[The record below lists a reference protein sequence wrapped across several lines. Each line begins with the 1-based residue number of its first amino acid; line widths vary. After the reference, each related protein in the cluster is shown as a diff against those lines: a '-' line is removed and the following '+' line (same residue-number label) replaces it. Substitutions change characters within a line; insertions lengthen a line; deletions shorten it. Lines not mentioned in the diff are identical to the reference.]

1 MARVGHRFIGIHNKF
16 SAYQPQENKGKA
28 VPIHAMKAYR
38 GGGGCGGI
46 APLMLNIS
54 TRLM

>member
-1 MARVGHRFIGIHNKF
+1 MARVGLVFIRIHNKF
-16 SAYQPQENKGKA
+16 SAYQPQQNKGKA

-38 GGGGCGGI
+38 GSGGI

-54 TRLM
+54 TRLR